1 MRPREHSP
9 LCDLGERTQ
18 PTKLQRQRRRGKNKK
33 APEGA
38 FDCGTPPAGAL
49 THAVLFQ
56 LLTQSTAVDAH
67 QVGSAGLVAASVFH
81 HFF

>member
-1 MRPREHSP
+1 MRLGRESAAN
-9 LCDLGERTQ
+9 EAAASST
-18 PTKLQRQRRRGKNKK
+18 TGKNKK

-67 QVGSAGLVAASVFH
+67 QVGCAGLVAASVFH